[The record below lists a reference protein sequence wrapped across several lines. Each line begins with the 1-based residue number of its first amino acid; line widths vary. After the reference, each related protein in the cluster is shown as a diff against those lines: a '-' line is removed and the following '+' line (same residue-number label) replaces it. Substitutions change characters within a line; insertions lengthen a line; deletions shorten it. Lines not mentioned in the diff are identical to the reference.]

1 MATNIAVPIYIYRYL
16 SGCYSPKM
24 HRLTD
29 EKLQGTKSAM
39 YAMTEG
45 LACSMELPVA
55 RVVLGKCEDISSLA
69 G

>member
-1 MATNIAVPIYIYRYL
+1 
-16 SGCYSPKM
+16 M